1 MTIIAAPEEQVTA
14 LAVAGR
20 VRSTRRS
27 AVPTGAMIGPWPGWY
42 ELGRVRLRTHR

>member
-1 MTIIAAPEEQVTA
+1 MTIIAAPEERVTA

-27 AVPTGAMIGPWPGWY
+27 TVPTGAVIGPGQD
-42 ELGRVRLRTHR
+42 GMS